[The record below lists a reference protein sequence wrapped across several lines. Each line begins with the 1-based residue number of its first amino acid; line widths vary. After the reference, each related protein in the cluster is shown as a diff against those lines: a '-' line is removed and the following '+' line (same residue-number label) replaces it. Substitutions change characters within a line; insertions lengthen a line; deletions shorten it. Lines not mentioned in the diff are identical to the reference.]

1 MLPAQGASAWQ
12 SQIMEST
19 AKLDVRVL
27 VVEDEEDLQRL
38 LVFNLRAEGFIA
50 EGAGTGQDAI
60 ALATTLV
67 PHVVVLDWMLPDIL
81 GTAVCSAL
89 RAREETH
96 DAGVLMLTARTSER
110 DRIEGL
116 ESGVDDYVAKP
127 FSVRE
132 VVLRV
137 RTLARKARDVR
148 EAKAAAARVY
158 CVRQGAVELDLTTQR
173 VSAAGHDVQLRP
185 LEFKLLATLVTHAG
199 RTLGRAELLDLVWGL
214 GPDSDTRTI
223 DTHVRRLRE
232 KLGESGSLIETV
244 HGSGYRVRAA

>member
-1 MLPAQGASAWQ
+1 MDG
-12 SQIMEST
+12 
-19 AKLDVRVL
+19 VRVL
-27 VVEDEEDLQRL
+27 VVEDEVDLQAL
-38 LVFNLRAEGFIA
+38 LVFNLRAEGFTA
-50 EGAGTGQDAI
+50 EGVATGQDA
-60 ALATTLV
+60 LAVANTRI
-67 PHVVVLDWMLPDIL
+67 PHVIVLDWMLPDLL
-81 GTAVCSAL
+81 GTAVCGAL
-89 RAREETH
+89 RAREETR
-96 DAGVLMLTARTSER
+96 DIGVLMLTGRTSER

-137 RTLARKARDVR
+137 RTLARKAREVR

-158 CVRQGAVELDLTTQR
+158 CVRRGDVELDLTTQR
-173 VSAAGHDVQLRP
+173 VSASGHDIQLRP

-199 RTLGRAELLDLVWGL
+199 RTLGRAELLELVWGL

-232 KLGESGSLIETV
+232 KLGSSGTLIETV

>member
-1 MLPAQGASAWQ
+1 MDG
-12 SQIMEST
+12 
-19 AKLDVRVL
+19 VHVL
-27 VVEDEEDLQRL
+27 VVEDDVDLQAL
-38 LVFNLRAEGFIA
+38 LVFNLRAEGFTA
-50 EGAGTGQDAI
+50 EGVTTGQE
-60 ALATTLV
+60 ALTVATMRN
-67 PHVVVLDWMLPDIL
+67 PHVILLDWMLPDLL

-89 RAREETH
+89 RAREETR
-96 DAGVLMLTARTSER
+96 DVGILMLTARTSER

-132 VVLRV
+132 VMLRV
-137 RTLARKARDVR
+137 RTLARKAREVR
-148 EAKAAAARVY
+148 EVRAAAVRVY
-158 CVRQGAVELDLTTQR
+158 CVRQGDVELDLTTQR
-173 VSAAGHDVQLRP
+173 VSASGQDVQLRP
-185 LEFKLLATLVTHAG
+185 VEFRLLATLVTHAG

-232 KLGESGSLIETV
+232 KLGSSGTLIETV